1 MSVPNY
7 LKVHCSKCKL
17 YDYCPS
23 QGQSPL
29 KLSSGKTSVQCKI
42 PNGYSRKPPDPIL
55 VSEES
60 KILQKE
66 NGPCLTIVDIPKM
79 DVYSKHVYFEPTK
92 IWHPPITHAREH
104 TSEMIDRL
112 IPKSYK

>member
-1 MSVPNY
+1 MPIPNS
-7 LKVHCSKCKL
+7 LNVHCSKCKL

-29 KLSSGKTSVQCKI
+29 KLGSGKTSVLCRI
-42 PNGYSRKPPDPIL
+42 PGGYSRKPPSPNL

-60 KILQKE
+60 KELQKE
-66 NGPCLTIVDIPKM
+66 NGECLTVVDIPKI
-79 DVYSKHVYFEPTK
+79 DVHSKHMYFEPTK

-104 TSEMIDRL
+104 TSEMMDRI
-112 IPKSYK
+112 IPRSHK